1 MELFPKTQR
10 SDIDLALTKDRFD
23 TKQFDKE
30 TLQRLE
36 KQEEQFNKPVINYS
50 LLSFIPLAVIAYLVL
65 KK

>member
-1 MELFPKTQR
+1 MTQGQGE
-10 SDIDLALTKDRFD
+10 SFDDI
-23 TKQFDKE
+23 
-30 TLQRLE
+30 TLERLE